1 MMMMMNRLLIIC
13 ASLLLLMVSL
23 PLRAQEITFEE
34 SPLPR
39 VGVWDQWEESP
50 FRSGQLTGNC
60 KVVANPFADGGNPSA
75 YVLGCQRSLYG
86 SNLYGAR
93 VDLPDDQQFELT
105 PQEKYLHVLI
115 HKPVAG
121 RCMLLV
127 LGKHQEP
134 GWEHQ
139 RTDVVQ
145 SARLSLNQAVP
156 GQWSDVVFPLKGVG
170 QVRATSVVIVFDC
183 ESPHRLTAPFVA
195 YMDNIRLGD
204 AVPQQVNP
212 GDGALSRGDGRGNA
226 DTASAPGMVLVSN
239 FQRNGEVL
247 LSNGQPF
254 NAGFRHPRRTPLRV
268 KGVGE
273 EGFICTGIIV
283 HHGSGGMLSRL
294 FTQEDFLDDGSLII
308 PAELLEGDILIEG
321 VMTERK

>member
-1 MMMMMNRLLIIC
+1 MMMMMKRFIIWAFVLLSV
-13 ASLLLLMVSL
+13 AVL

-34 SPLPR
+34 SPLPQ
-39 VGVWDQWEESP
+39 VGVWDAWQESP
-50 FRSGQLTGNC
+50 FRTGLLPGNC
-60 KVVANPFADGGNPSA
+60 QVVSNPFPSGENPSEH
-75 YVLGCQRSLYG
+75 VLGCQRSLYG

-93 VDLPDDQQFELT
+93 VILPEDKQFELT
-105 PQEKYLHVLI
+105 PREKYLHVLV

-127 LGKHQEP
+127 LGKHEEP
-134 GWEHQ
+134 QWQHQ
-139 RTDVVQ
+139 STDVVQ
-145 SARLSLNQAVP
+145 LAQLSLTPAVP
-156 GQWSDVVFPLKGVG
+156 GQWSEVVFPIKGVG
-170 QVRATSVVIVFDC
+170 KVRATSVVIVFDC
-183 ESPHRLTAPFVA
+183 ESPHRLSAPFVA
-195 YMDNIRLGD
+195 YMDDIRLGD

-273 EGFICTGIIV
+273 EGFTCTGIIV
-283 HHGSGGMLSRL
+283 HHGPGGVFSRL